1 MKYLLT
7 SIIAAFC
14 AFNGYAQTD
23 SLPLGQQ
30 DSAIT
35 NNPEL
40 ILSAPL
46 LKDNNTV
53 ILQWHPQLSGKET
66 SFYTIER
73 SSNGITFET
82 VAIKKS
88 VAKQDYYE
96 FVDESPLTGSNYYRI
111 KFSIADSAHYSSIQ
125 SINVK
130 GIFTCKF
137 YPNPVDNLLIVKAE
151 KNVMLYIADMN
162 SKIRV
167 TKSIAQGI
175 QFVDVSNLEKGY
187 YIITL
192 IQKDD
197 NKWVTDK
204 LIKN

>member
-7 SIIAAFC
+7 FIIAAFC
-14 AFNGYAQTD
+14 AVNGYAQVEP
-23 SLPLGQQ
+23 LPVPPA

-35 NNPEL
+35 TNPEL

-53 ILQWHPQLSGKET
+53 ILQWQPQLNGKET

-73 SSNGITFET
+73 SSNGLTFET

-96 FVDESPLTGSNYYRI
+96 FTDESPLTGSNYYRI
-111 KFSIADSAHYSSIQ
+111 KYVVADTARYSSIQ

-130 GIFTCKF
+130 GIFACKF
-137 YPNPVDNLLIVKAE
+137 YPNPVDNLLIVKSD
-151 KNVMLYIADMN
+151 KNIMLYITDMN
-162 SKIRV
+162 SKIRI

-197 NKWVTDK
+197 NKWITDK

>member
-1 MKYLLT
+1 MKFLLPFL
-7 SIIAAFC
+7 IAAFC
-14 AFNGYAQTD
+14 AVNGYAQTAPLPVQPSD
-23 SLPLGQQ
+23 SV
-30 DSAIT
+30 T

-46 LKDNNTV
+46 LKENNTV
-53 ILQWHPQLSGKET
+53 ILQWQPQLNGKET

-73 SSNGITFET
+73 SSNGLTFET
-82 VAIKKS
+82 LAITRS

-111 KFSIADSAHYSSIQ
+111 KYTIADSARYSSIQ

-130 GIFTCKF
+130 GSFSCKF
-137 YPNPVDNLLIVKAE
+137 YPNPVDNLLIVKSD

-162 SKIRV
+162 SKIRIS
-167 TKSIAQGI
+167 KSIAQGI

-187 YIITL
+187 YILTL

-197 NKWVTDK
+197 NKWITDK

>member
-1 MKYLLT
+1 MKYLLP

-46 LKDNNTV
+46 LKDNNAV
-53 ILQWHPQLSGKET
+53 ILQWQPLLSGKET

-111 KFSIADSAHYSSIQ
+111 KFSVADSAHYSSIQ

-130 GIFTCKF
+130 GSFTCKF

>member
-1 MKYLLT
+1 MKYLL
-7 SIIAAFC
+7 ILLIAAFC
-14 AFNGYAQTD
+14 AVNGYAQAEPVPVRPAD
-23 SLPLGQQ
+23 S
-30 DSAIT
+30 SIT
-35 NNPEL
+35 TNPEL

-53 ILQWHPQLSGKET
+53 ILQWQPQLGGKET

-73 SSNGITFET
+73 SSNGLTFET
-82 VAIKKS
+82 VAIQKA

-96 FVDESPLTGSNYYRI
+96 FTDESPLTGSNYYRI
-111 KFSIADSAHYSSIQ
+111 KYGPADSVRYSSIQ

-130 GIFTCKF
+130 GSFACKF
-137 YPNPVDNLLIVKAE
+137 YPNPVDNLLIVKSD
-151 KNVMLYIADMN
+151 KNIMLYIADMN
-162 SKIRV
+162 GKIRV
-167 TKSIAQGI
+167 TKSIAPGI

-197 NKWVTDK
+197 NKWITDK
-204 LIKN
+204 LMKN